1 MKKVIVSYHMILCC
15 HQIVEVPDEFEFK
28 SSEPNSMLDELE
40 SEIGMFEPSEVDVT
54 GEDVSDVEFDFVH
67 NVDFYFN

>member
-54 GEDVSDVEFDFVH
+54 GEDVSDVEFDLVH

>member
-1 MKKVIVSYHMILCC
+1 MKKVIVLYHMILCC